1 MLPLHTY
8 GHQAGD
14 ETLVKV
20 AKAIKES
27 LNRADDYCFRIGGE
41 EFGVIFKADTKEE
54 AFAFSNKIKENIEN
68 QKIEHSSSK
77 VSPYLTVSMGLICK
91 NANDID
97 NFYEVYKQG
106 DDLLY
111 KAKELGRNRIC
122 T

>member
-1 MLPLHTY
+1 MY
-8 GHQAGD
+8 
-14 ETLVKV
+14 
-20 AKAIKES
+20 AIRS
-27 LNRADDYCFRIGGE
+27 YYA
-41 EFGVIFKADTKEE
+41 
-54 AFAFSNKIKENIEN
+54 
-68 QKIEHSSSK
+68 SSK

-111 KAKELGRNRIC
+111 RAKELGRNRIC